1 LINFCIVP
9 IEFAQPADYDKV
21 ECGDE
26 LVMDNL
32 LEAIKGS
39 DTVKIVKADGSLEFV
54 GKLELSARDRQIL
67 LSAGLLNY
75 TCKKTNE

>member
-26 LVMDNL
+26 LAIDNL

-39 DTVKIVKADGSLEFV
+39 DSVMIVKADGSFEFT
-54 GKLELSARDRQIL
+54 GRLELAARDREIL

-75 TCKKTNE
+75 TRKKANE